1 MQKTKY
7 CMKSTNTEKIY
18 CYDSE
23 ITTKIITCNICN
35 CKFNNKSIYLHNTTE
50 NHKLAVQLISLSKK
64 PMEDIKKTILENK
77 MVQNL

>member
-7 CMKSTNTEKIY
+7 CMKSTNAEKIY

-35 CKFNNKSIYLHNTTE
+35 CKINNKSINLHNKTE
-50 NHKLAVQLISLSKK
+50 NHKLAVQLTSLSKK
-64 PMEDIKKTILENK
+64 PIEDMKKLF
-77 MVQNL
+77 